1 MRAWTHTAAGNPSKV
16 LNLAPSLVTPTL
28 KSPSDVLVRIT
39 HASLSP
45 GGSIMMQLCP
55 SVLRAKPSIPELDF
69 SGIVVD
75 VGSDVPASRELRAG
89 VAVFGSVLVGPHVN
103 AGIGALAEYIALPA
117 TSVVRKPE
125 NVSLEKAAGFGVS
138 GCTALALMNSAKI
151 QKGDK
156 VLVNG
161 ASGGVGSIVVQF
173 AKEAVGEAGRVVAIC
188 SGGNVE
194 MVKEI
199 GADEVCIS
207 ESTEPSL
214 FIIIHLL
221 M

>member
-1 MRAWTHTAAGNPSKV
+1 
-16 LNLAPSLVTPTL
+16 
-28 KSPSDVLVRIT
+28 
-39 HASLSP
+39 
-45 GGSIMMQLCP
+45 MMQLCP
-55 SVLRAKPSIPELDF
+55 SVLRAKPAIPELDF
-69 SGIVVD
+69 SGIILQ

-89 VAVFGSVLVGPHVN
+89 VPVFGSVLIGLHIS
-103 AGIGALAEYIALPA
+103 AGVGALAEYIALPA

-138 GCTALALMNSAKI
+138 GCTAIVLMDSAKI

-173 AKEAVGEAGRVVAIC
+173 AKEAVGEEGKVVAMC

-194 MVKEI
+194 MVKEL

-207 ESTEPSL
+207 KSTEWS
-214 FIIIHLL
+214 HLVKNYIL
-221 M
+221 I

>member
-1 MRAWTHTAAGNPSKV
+1 
-16 LNLAPSLVTPTL
+16 
-28 KSPSDVLVRIT
+28 
-39 HASLSP
+39 
-45 GGSIMMQLCP
+45 MQLCP
-55 SVLRAKPSIPELDF
+55 SVLRSKPSIPELDF
-69 SGIVVD
+69 SGMVVD

-89 VAVFGSVLVGPHVN
+89 VSVFGSVLVGSHIS

-125 NVSLEKAAGFGVS
+125 NVSLEEAAGFGVS
-138 GCTALALMNSAKI
+138 GCTALVLMDSAKI

-156 VLVNG
+156 ILING

-173 AKEAVGEAGRVVAIC
+173 AKEAVGEEGKVVAIC

-194 MVKEI
+194 MVKEL

-207 ESTEPSL
+207 ESNERLILIKTH
-214 FIIIHLL
+214 HLP
-221 M
+221 